1 MSSWSP
7 YDGVAE
13 CRSAG
18 PGVWP
23 KLMRSVVSSLMTQRL
38 FYDDPYLRDFQARV
52 VRRLEVNGL
61 PAVILDRTAFYPT
74 GGGQPHD
81 CGELSGTAVVDVIPE
96 DGGIVHVLAHEVTS
110 DVVHGRLDWPRR
122 FDHMQQH
129 TGQHILSQACM
140 LALTAETVGFHLGE
154 VSSTI
159 DLARSDLSV
168 ANLREA
174 EQLANDIVFEN
185 RTVIAQWVE
194 GEDLA
199 ALPLRR
205 LPRLQGPIRVVQVAG
220 FDWSACGG
228 THVRAS
234 AEVGLIKVVSAEHH
248 RGGTTRVTFLCG
260 GRALADYGQK
270 QELVRAL
277 GAFLTTGEEEL
288 LRAVQR
294 LSIELKEARRSA
306 AVAREAMLAAEAERL
321 HRNGTVLNSTVLVQ
335 AVYGEGDWSAADV
348 GALATRLAGYS
359 DCVALLAWAGEK
371 SQLTFTRGSAVIADM
386 GKLMRIACEAIG
398 GRGGG
403 RPDWAQGG
411 AESGA
416 PLMQALSAAAEA
428 LVATAAQGGPRVTPI
443 VPIGRPAR

>member
-1 MSSWSP
+1 
-7 YDGVAE
+7 
-13 CRSAG
+13 
-18 PGVWP
+18 
-23 KLMRSVVSSLMTQRL
+23 MTQQL
-38 FYDDPYLRDFQARV
+38 FYDDPYLRDFEARV

-81 CGELSGTAVVDVIPE
+81 RGELSGVAVVDVSLE
-96 DGGIVHVLAHEVTS
+96 DDGIVHVLAHEMATEL
-110 DVVHGRLDWPRR
+110 VHGRLDWPRR

-129 TGQHILSQACM
+129 TGQHILSQASM

-154 VSSTI
+154 VTSTI
-159 DLARSDLSV
+159 DLAQSDLSL
-168 ANLREA
+168 ADLRDA
-174 EQLANDIVFEN
+174 EQLANDVVFEN
-185 RTVIAQWVE
+185 RTVITQWVE

-205 LPRLQGPIRVVQVAG
+205 PPRVQGPIRVVHVAG

-234 AEVGLIKVVSAEHH
+234 AEVGLIKVVSAERH

-260 GRALADYGQK
+260 GRALTDYGQK

-277 GAFLTTGEEEL
+277 GAFLTTGEDEL
-288 LRAVQR
+288 LSAVQR
-294 LSIELKEARRSA
+294 LSIELKEARRAEA
-306 AVAREAMLAAEAERL
+306 AAREVMLAAEAERL
-321 HRNGTVLNSTVLVQ
+321 FRYGTVLNNAVLVQ
-335 AVYGEGDWSAADV
+335 AVFEEGNWSGADV
-348 GALATRLAGYS
+348 AALATRLAGFAN
-359 DCVALLAWAGEK
+359 CVALLAWSGEK

-386 GKLMRIACEAIG
+386 GRLMSVACDAIG

-411 AESGA
+411 AASGA
-416 PLMQALSAAAEA
+416 PLRQALSAAAEA
-428 LVATAAQGGPRVTPI
+428 LAGTAAVGSH
-443 VPIGRPAR
+443 A